1 MQGNKNNEQKK
12 AQADNTRN
20 TQQQPITNDRSS
32 ENKETPKQDG
42 RQEEYTE
49 VLESGLGIDE

>member
-1 MQGNKNNEQKK
+1 MQGNKDNEQQK

-42 RQEEYTE
+42 RHEDYTE